1 MVYINYSVSNSTD
14 YSIACQECGFTSGEA
29 EDFLN
34 LTGDMLC
41 HSCYDDIVSDPDI
54 LYKEEEARKSRA
66 LADALNVDYLD

>member
-1 MVYINYSVSNSTD
+1 MVYINYSVSNSPD
-14 YSIACQECGFTSGEA
+14 YSVVCHECGFTSGEA

-34 LTGDMLC
+34 LIDGMLC
-41 HSCYDDIVSDPDI
+41 HSCYDDIVLDPDI